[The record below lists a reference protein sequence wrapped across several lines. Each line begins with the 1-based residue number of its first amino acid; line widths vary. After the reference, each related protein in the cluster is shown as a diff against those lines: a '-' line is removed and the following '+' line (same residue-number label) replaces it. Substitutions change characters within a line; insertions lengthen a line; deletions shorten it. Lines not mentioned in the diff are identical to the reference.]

1 MDTSPATPPTIA
13 LPFAA
18 LAESPPSE
26 PPARPQANARKRE
39 LLRQYKD
46 NPPAAGV
53 YAIRCAASGFL
64 VVSAAMNVA
73 GAINR
78 ERFQLRLNGHR
89 NKTLQREWNAH
100 GEAAFS
106 FETIDVLKP
115 REDSTDAQQ
124 RDDLAA
130 LLAMWREELGA

>member
-1 MDTSPATPPTIA
+1 MDPSSATPPVIS

-18 LAESPPSE
+18 LAESPARDA
-26 PPARPQANARKRE
+26 PARPQANARKRE

-46 NPPAAGV
+46 NLPAAGV
-53 YAIRCAASGFL
+53 YAIRCAASGFI
-64 VVSAAMNVA
+64 VVNAAMNVA

-89 NKTLQREWNAH
+89 NKALQREWNAH

-106 FETIDVLKP
+106 FETIDVLK
-115 REDSTDAQQ
+115 RRADSTEAQQ